1 MYLHLGGDSTKK
13 KIKIIYNPTFHTVHG
28 VLKARILK
36 WFAIHEKGATENE
49 MVGWHQGLSGH
60 ECEQAAR

>member
-1 MYLHLGGDSTKK
+1 MYLHLGRNSTKK

-36 WFAIHEKGATENE
+36 WFVIHEKGAIENE
-49 MVGWHQGLSGH
+49 MVGWYHGLNGH
-60 ECEQAAR
+60 ECEQVVR